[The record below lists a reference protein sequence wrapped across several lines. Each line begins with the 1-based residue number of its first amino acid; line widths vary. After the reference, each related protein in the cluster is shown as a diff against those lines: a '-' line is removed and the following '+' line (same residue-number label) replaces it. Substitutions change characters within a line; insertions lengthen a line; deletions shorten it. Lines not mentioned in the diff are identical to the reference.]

1 MKKNSIIISIALI
14 GLILVFNGNSWA
26 ASNRGGPHQ
35 NQKWDRPSNAIDKPD
50 RGRSSAP
57 GIQHHRPG
65 DRFSPRLHKPD
76 YHRGPYRFAPKP
88 RPWFH
93 RPFYRPFQPK
103 RHFWQHH
110 RGAAANN
117 YYSKANRYYTPGD
130 EFSASATI
138 SDTGFAVSVGVRETN

>member
-1 MKKNSIIISIALI
+1 MKKNIIIISIALI
-14 GLILVFNGNSWA
+14 GLILVFNSNSWA

-35 NQKWDRPSNAIDKPD
+35 KWNKPSNAIDKPD

-57 GIQHHRPG
+57 GIQHHRPVHRSIP
-65 DRFSPRLHKPD
+65 RFHRPD
-76 YHRGPYRFAPKP
+76 HHRAPYRFAPKP

-93 RPFYRPFQPK
+93 RPFYRPFLPK

-110 RGAAANN
+110 HGAVMNN
-117 YYSKANRYYTPGD
+117 DYSSAGSYALED

-138 SDTGFAVSVGVRETN
+138 SNAGFSVSVGVREAN